1 MADDLRQAARGGMV
15 VTMRVALLITCL
27 VDVFEPAIGE
37 ATVDVLEAAGCE
49 VTCPLGQ
56 TCCGQ
61 PAWNAG
67 FAQDAARVA
76 RTTLTAL
83 ESALDA
89 GAEAVVAPAGSCTA
103 MIRVFW
109 PELFATVGDHA
120 GVDRARAV
128 GARTYE
134 LTEVLTGPLQ
144 DRLPPLHL
152 AHSTR
157 VAWHHSC
164 HHLRELQ
171 AGQAPARLLGAI
183 EGCERVSWDTERCC
197 GFGGTFSF
205 KLPETAEAMAD
216 EKLRSLAAADP
227 PADFVASADSSCL
240 LHLRGRATAIGA
252 PIRTRHIAEVLAAAL
267 PTEGR

>member
-1 MADDLRQAARGGMV
+1 
-15 VTMRVALLITCL
+15 MRVALLITCL

-37 ATVDVLEAAGCE
+37 ATVDVLEAAGCA

-67 FAQDAARVA
+67 FAEEAARVA

-83 ESALDA
+83 ESALA
-89 GAEAVVAPAGSCTA
+89 EGSEAVVSPAGSCTA

-109 PELFATVGDHA
+109 PELFATVGDGEA
-120 GVDRARAV
+120 AERARAV

-134 LTEVLTGPLQ
+134 LTELLTGPLL
-144 DRLPPLHL
+144 DRLPPLGL
-152 AHSTR
+152 ESSAR

-164 HHLRELQ
+164 HHLRELH
-171 AGQAPARLLGAI
+171 AGAAPGRLLDAVG
-183 EGCERVSWDTERCC
+183 GCAQVEWDAERCC
-197 GFGGTFSF
+197 GFGGMFSF

-216 EKLRSLAAADP
+216 EKLRSLAEVHPAADL
-227 PADFVASADSSCL
+227 VVSADSSCL
-240 LHLRGRATAIGA
+240 MHLRGRASAVGA
-252 PIRTRHIAEVLAAAL
+252 PIRTRHIAQLLADAL
-267 PTEGR
+267 PREDP